1 VMSVRLHRELSALR
15 QLWQNIQR
23 QLKRRVIFGTIDVIR
38 SWNAAQ
44 VRTIQTRLVVIR
56 SHGFS
61 FKLLLSN

>member
-1 VMSVRLHRELSALR
+1 MVQLMSLMFNRLHRELSALR

-44 VRTIQTRLVVIR
+44 VITVHPV
-56 SHGFS
+56 
-61 FKLLLSN
+61 LL